1 MKDLCVQCFI
11 SCVGS
16 VFLSVASLVAAIS
29 VVDYCRIVALA
40 MFSVVY
46 IV

>member
-11 SCVGS
+11 SCIGS